1 MSLSFL
7 DSGKFAN
14 DTYEHNPNL
23 DLFTNKGFINLKV
36 SFDDSTGFHAT
47 SYYNPNTKEVVI
59 AYTGTNGISDL
70 NDDGKLALR
79 LSNEQ
84 TPEAIKFFKTTT

>member
-7 DSGKFAN
+7 DIAKFAN

-36 SFDDSTGFHAT
+36 SFDDSTGF
-47 SYYNPNTKEVVI
+47 
-59 AYTGTNGISDL
+59 
-70 NDDGKLALR
+70 
-79 LSNEQ
+79 
-84 TPEAIKFFKTTT
+84 

>member
-7 DSGKFAN
+7 DIAKFAN
-14 DTYEHNPNL
+14 DTYKHNPNL
-23 DLFTNKGFINLKV
+23 DLFTSKEFIKLEIPIT
-36 SFDDSTGFHAT
+36 SSTGFHAT